1 MSKIQKLSDLEG
13 QIPFSEF
20 DFYKRYQQSFY
31 ASELG
36 QLFCAIP
43 FSSLADSLGLKDSRK
58 GHNPYFSAEG
68 KLTLNL
74 S

>member
-1 MSKIQKLSDLEG
+1 MSKIQKLSDLEP

-36 QLFCAIP
+36 KLFRAVP
-43 FSSLADSLGLKDSRK
+43 F
-58 GHNPYFSAEG
+58 
-68 KLTLNL
+68 
-74 S
+74 